1 MTSAFVIG
9 APTRW
14 SPTFP
19 NSVLLSIL
27 MSSTTRPYQNRLREE
42 QAAATRERII
52 DALAELAVEGHLLD
66 VPIRDVAA
74 MAGVSEPT
82 VYRHFGSRDG
92 LLEALASRQFRQIT
106 EGIEPASIEDL
117 ARAVSTIFERATAS

>member
-74 MAGVSEPT
+74 RAGVSDQR
-82 VYRHFGSRDG
+82 VYRLFVPRDG
-92 LLEALASRQFRQIT
+92 LLEARPPRQFRQIA
-106 EGIEPASIEDL
+106 EGIEPTSVEDL
-117 ARAVSTIFERATAS
+117 ARAVSTIF